1 MIAINNLAPFGTISY
16 VPPPPVAVELTADL
30 INLHIINSVIINS
43 TITTAVKTMLLSI
56 VGNSNVSKTAKSKL
70 STFAGFSATTLNTIT
85 FTPANVSLDKL
96 TFYVIF
102 RLPYTNTSLDYE
114 DIADGQTST
123 TMQTN
128 AWGKYANH
136 IRNLTG
142 SGIKKINSA
151 GEQVNA
157 SGKPVDNNDVE
168 IDGWHS
174 EKAYTYLGL
183 DPFSVNVTVPAGCYS
198 RTTERAM
205 LFGQN
210 TDQPNG
216 SNPSLPIT
224 KIPLYFFLLA
234 KVENPYNTTYWLK
247 SDKDSQ
253 TISRIPHWPSG
264 ITQKKYRRHFVKT
277 TSTLTIAS
285 GTYPLIKEG
294 NSVYF
299 NLDQPNPAPDAKIY
313 ITAINT
319 DVLSSEGLQLTD
331 ANKVE
336 KNGEGLI
343 AIWETKYDYPVMV
356 NNSGLT
362 FGMGVD
368 IGATFNGFYSIKFNI
383 TFGGS
388 GTFRLYSGGKR
399 TPAISTTGLTCNS
412 LEASIATLL
421 GIAISKVTI
430 KDANNGNNGVPNK
443 ITILRQND
451 DNDMAYNHMIY
462 AYDLTNSLT
471 VTLTPAEENDRWEDN
486 SSTVKDGWF
495 YLNKLLNYSFN
506 NTPATDDAWLN
517 ELGLTASEKTT
528 LVKLL
533 KKCMGCRSKS
543 SYHIWNENKAIF
555 KKLEIKSYVQNLRA
569 TYHKFFIPRFYDLKR
584 ELSDGTFLDN
594 GRKVQNNVV
603 SEKGRDS
610 VQYLLNDV
618 SLKAKPN
625 QAELFAIVLLNYNF
639 PSKYR
644 SKRSE
649 LIKAINEHSIS
660 KLKATMA
667 GLSKDRKNALNDFLT
682 SDVINKIYHGIN
694 D

>member
-1 MIAINNLAPFGTISY
+1 MITITDTNATTAFDNLTYS
-16 VPPPPVAVELTADL
+16 PPPPNIDLTATL
-30 INLHIINSVIINS
+30 INSIPTTGIINN

-56 VGNSNVSKTAKSKL
+56 IGNTNVNLSAKTELAMYVGFTTNTAVIPNTVNFNS
-70 STFAGFSATTLNTIT
+70 
-85 FTPANVSLDKL
+85 ANVSLDKL
-96 TFYVIF
+96 TFYIIF
-102 RLPYTNTSLDYE
+102 RLPYTNISLTYE
-114 DIADGQTST
+114 DIDNGLTSSSLPSNPT
-123 TMQTN
+123 T
-128 AWGKYANH
+128 WGKYANY
-136 IRNLTG
+136 IRSLID

-157 SGKPVDNNDVE
+157 NGKPIDDNEVE
-168 IDGWHS
+168 IDGWHN
-174 EKAYTYLGL
+174 ENAYSYLGL
-183 DPFSVNVTVPAGCYS
+183 DPFSTNVTVPPGCYS

-216 SNPSLPIT
+216 TNPSLPIT
-224 KIPLYFFLLA
+224 KIPVYFFLLA
-234 KVENPYNTTYWLK
+234 KVENPYNTVYWLK
-247 SDKDSQ
+247 NDKDSQ
-253 TISRIPHWPSG
+253 TISRIPHWPSS
-264 ITQKKYRRHFVKT
+264 IREKKYRKHFVKT
-277 TSTLTIAS
+277 TSTLTIAN
-285 GTYPLIKEG
+285 GTYNLVKEG
-294 NSVYF
+294 NNIYF
-299 NLDQPNPAPDAKIY
+299 NLEQPNPTPVAKIY
-313 ITAINT
+313 ITAINADT
-319 DVLSSEGLQLTD
+319 LLSEGLQLTD
-331 ANKVE
+331 ADKVE
-336 KNGEGLI
+336 KTVEGLI

-368 IGATFNGFYSIKFNI
+368 IGATFNGFYSIKFNV
-383 TFGGS
+383 TFVGS

-399 TPAISTTGLTCNS
+399 TPAISNTGLTCNS

-421 GIAISKVTI
+421 GIAVGRVTI

-451 DNDMAYNHMIY
+451 GNDMAYNHMIY

-471 VTLTPAEENDRWEDN
+471 VTLTPIGEDDRWEDN
-486 SSTVKDGWF
+486 SSAVKDGWF

-506 NTPATDDAWLN
+506 NAPATDDAWLD
-517 ELGLTASEKTT
+517 ELSLNAAEKTT

-569 TYHKFFIPRFYDLKR
+569 TYHKFFIPRFYNLKR
-584 ELSDGTFLDN
+584 ELSDGTF
-594 GRKVQNNVV
+594 
-603 SEKGRDS
+603 SEQGKDS
-610 VQYLLNDV
+610 VQYLLNHA

-625 QAELFAIVLLNYNF
+625 QAELFAIVLLSYNF

-644 SKRSE
+644 SNHSE

-660 KLKATMA
+660 KLKVTMA
-667 GLSKDRKNALNDFLT
+667 GLSKDRKNALNSFLT
-682 SDVINKIYHGIN
+682 ADVIDKIYHGISN
-694 D
+694 